1 MKRKFNKNSNRW
13 TVFQEKVR
21 KSYGYIAE
29 MQNEVIR
36 KYNETKTT
44 RCRIVLQPGDPRLIA
59 PTIATFQSPPTALLV
74 EEMKSRFS

>member
-21 KSYGYIAE
+21 KSYGYIVE

-44 RCRIVLQPGDPRLIA
+44 RCRIVLQPGDSRLIA
-59 PTIATFQSPPTALLV
+59 PTIAPFQSPPTALLV